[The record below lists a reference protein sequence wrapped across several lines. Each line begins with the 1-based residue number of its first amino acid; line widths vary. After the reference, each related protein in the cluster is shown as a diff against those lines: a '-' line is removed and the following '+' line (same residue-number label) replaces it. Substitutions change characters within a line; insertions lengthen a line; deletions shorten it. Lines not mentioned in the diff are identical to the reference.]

1 MNARDLMT
9 TDVVQVTPDTPIRQ
23 VARTLLS
30 HQISAVPVIDKSGSL
45 VGMVSEG
52 DLVGR
57 KRTERETKSEWW
69 LMRLAEGEPLNTQ
82 FLEHLQSPM
91 AVAREVMTSPVVA
104 VSEETRI
111 DEIASLMA
119 AHRIKRL
126 PVLRDGHVVGIV
138 RRADLLRTI
147 GGGLSAP
154 VPLPPEPRS
163 TPIELVELGGATLE
177 ADHPPAIPRERPDEA
192 LSVADFRHLV
202 SDFEDEEVR
211 NRARQRQD
219 AADLRRKA
227 VRHLVETHIS
237 DESWKSLVHGARI
250 AAERGETEFLL
261 LRFPCQLCSDGGR
274 AINAPDPDW
283 PTTLRGEAAEIY
295 LRWERDLRPRGF
307 HLTARVVDFPDGI
320 PGDIGLYLVWG
331 GATLA

>member
-9 TDVVQVTPDTPIRQ
+9 TDVVKVTPETPLRD
-23 VARTLLS
+23 VAKTLLT
-30 HQISAVPVIDKSGSL
+30 HQISAVPVIDASGGL

-57 KRTERETKSEWW
+57 KRTERETRSEWW
-69 LMRLAEGEPLNTQ
+69 LMRLAEGEPLNSE
-82 FLEHLQSPM
+82 FLAHLQSPL

-104 VSEETRI
+104 VSEDTRI
-111 DEIASLMA
+111 DEIAGLMA
-119 AHRIKRL
+119 THRIKRL

-147 GGGLSAP
+147 GGGVSAP
-154 VPLPPEPRS
+154 VPLPLEPR
-163 TPIELVELGGATLE
+163 PGPVELTEETGAGLP
-177 ADHPPAIPRERPDEA
+177 PPAPAVAPPLRPDET

-202 SDFEDEEVR
+202 TDFKEDEDR
-211 NRARQRQD
+211 SRARQRR
-219 AADLRRKA
+219 AAAEARRRA
-227 VRHLVETHIS
+227 VRQLVETHIS
-237 DESWKSLVHGARI
+237 DAAWKALVHGARM

-283 PTTLRGEAAEIY
+283 PMTLRGEAAEMY

-307 HLTARVVDFPDGI
+307 HLTARVVEFPEGV
-320 PGDIGLYLVWG
+320 PGDIGLYLAWG
-331 GATLA
+331 